1 MNKNAVSLEAMCIY
15 IPLCLQ
21 NTRIGGQSGESCNLE
36 DKISI
41 EEYALLSMYIR
52 DG

>member
-1 MNKNAVSLEAMCIY
+1 MNKNAVSLEAAY
-15 IPLCLQ
+15 ITLCLQ

>member
-1 MNKNAVSLEAMCIY
+1 MNKNAVSLEAVCIY
-15 IPLCLQ
+15 TLCLQ